1 VCFEGDRDVRANRR
15 DHVRAERQVWHEL
28 PIHHVELDAIDTG
41 LFERH
46 ALVTQPRKVGRQ
58 HGRHDLDRSI
68 VGDERAHALGPYP
81 QRRRPLVTI
90 APARHGA
97 LVVAGFGHPEWASAA
112 KSGQTM
118 ETTDLREVSDAVLV
132 IAISRYDQQA
142 LAEAYRRHAGAVFA
156 LAQRLL
162 GERARAE
169 EIVQEVYLRLWNR
182 PELFDPERGSL
193 RSYLLA
199 QCHGRTVDLLRSE
212 TSRRNREEKDA
223 RRTAQ
228 AGYDVEREVVDLV
241 VAERVRGALDG
252 LQTNERRAIE
262 LAYLGGHT
270 YREVAD
276 LLNEP
281 EGTVKSR
288 IRSGLKKMR
297 QSLQDVGVGGLR

>member
-1 VCFEGDRDVRANRR
+1 MEDIELRDA
-15 DHVRAERQVWHEL
+15 
-28 PIHHVELDAIDTG
+28 
-41 LFERH
+41 
-46 ALVTQPRKVGRQ
+46 
-58 HGRHDLDRSI
+58 
-68 VGDERAHALGPYP
+68 
-81 QRRRPLVTI
+81 
-90 APARHGA
+90 
-97 LVVAGFGHPEWASAA
+97 
-112 KSGQTM
+112 
-118 ETTDLREVSDAVLV
+118 SDAVLV
-132 IAISRYDQQA
+132 IAISRYDEHA

-162 GERARAE
+162 ADRAMAE

-182 PELFDPERGSL
+182 PEVFDPARGSL

-199 QCHGRTVDLLRSE
+199 QCHGRAVDFLRSE
-212 TSRRNREEKDA
+212 TSRRQREEKDA

-228 AGYDVEREVVDLV
+228 AGYDVEHEVVDLA

-252 LQTNERRAIE
+252 LQVNERRAIE

-270 YREVAD
+270 YREVAE
-276 LLNEP
+276 LLDEP